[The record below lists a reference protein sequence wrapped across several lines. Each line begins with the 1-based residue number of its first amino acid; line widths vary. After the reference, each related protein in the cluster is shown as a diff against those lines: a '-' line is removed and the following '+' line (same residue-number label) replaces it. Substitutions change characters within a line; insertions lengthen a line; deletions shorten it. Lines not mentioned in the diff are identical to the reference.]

1 MASWKRDAAS
11 GLIVLVPILVT
22 LFVILYLYNFIA
34 NVPLLEQA
42 IDAQLFGG
50 NQAVAEFV
58 RVIITLVVFAVLIF
72 STGYAM
78 RTAFGRVLENRLDE
92 IMNRVPVLRVVY
104 NASKMGVETALSG
117 TDNLQQPVKL
127 ETWNGV
133 RMTAFQTGRRA
144 EDGRELLFL
153 PTAPNITTGF
163 VIEVDTDRFE
173 PTGESVEDALTRI
186 ISAGFAENEREVADL
201 VADSEPQDEYC

>member
-50 NQAVAEFV
+50 NQVLAEFV
-58 RVIITLVVFAVLIF
+58 RVVITLVVFGVLVF
-72 STGYAM
+72 STGYMM
-78 RTAFGRVLENRLDE
+78 RTALGRVVEDRLDE
-92 IMNRVPVLRVVY
+92 IMNRVPVLRIVY

-127 ETWNGV
+127 ETWDGV

-163 VIEVDTDRFE
+163 VIEVQSDRFE
-173 PTGESVEDALTRI
+173 PTGETVEDALTRI
-186 ISAGFAENEREVADL
+186 ISAGFAENDREVADL
-201 VADSEPQDEYC
+201 VTDSSDSQSGN

>member
-1 MASWKRDAAS
+1 
-11 GLIVLVPILVT
+11 
-22 LFVILYLYNFIA
+22 
-34 NVPLLEQA
+34 
-42 IDAQLFGG
+42 
-50 NQAVAEFV
+50 
-58 RVIITLVVFAVLIF
+58 
-72 STGYAM
+72 
-78 RTAFGRVLENRLDE
+78 
-92 IMNRVPVLRVVY
+92 VLRVVY

-163 VIEVDTDRFE
+163 VIEVDEERFE
-173 PTGESVEDALTRI
+173 ATGETVEDALTRI
-186 ISAGFAENEREVADL
+186 ISAGFAENERDVAEL
-201 VADSEPQDEYC
+201 VTDSETPDEEY